1 MQLASGVT
9 NREMSGDHN
18 QIEQE
23 KKVLDNGQL
32 TAQDVSVVKQLDFP
46 LW

>member
-9 NREMSGDHN
+9 NREMPGDHD
-18 QIEQE
+18 QIELE

-32 TAQDVSVVKQLDFP
+32 TTQDVSVVKQLDFP